1 MGVANSLQK
10 GFDKINSLAGKQ
22 IIIRYYSGAVDS
34 VYDDER
40 TLVIS
45 GTTFFG
51 SGIIMPLDASRG
63 SQDSI
68 LLEQGKLQDNDKK
81 LFVSGNTLFTGSDHM
96 AKIFLGSQTL
106 LGSIAAYSLVE
117 RGTFAPEVEGISVYK
132 KAYIRLLPTGSFIG
146 EKA

>member
-10 GFDKINSLAGKQ
+10 GFERINSLAGKQ
-22 IIIRYYSGAVDS
+22 IIIKYYSGAVDS
-34 VYDDER
+34 VYDDE
-40 TLVIS
+40 VSWSIS

-51 SGIIMPLDASRG
+51 SAVVMPLNTSRG

-81 LFVSGNTLFTGSDHM
+81 IFVSGNTLFTGSDHM
-96 AKIFLGSQTL
+96 AKVFLGSKTL
-106 LGSIAAYSLVE
+106 LATVPAYNVVE
-117 RGTFAPEVEGISVYK
+117 RGTYAPEVEGIPVYK

-146 EKA
+146 EI